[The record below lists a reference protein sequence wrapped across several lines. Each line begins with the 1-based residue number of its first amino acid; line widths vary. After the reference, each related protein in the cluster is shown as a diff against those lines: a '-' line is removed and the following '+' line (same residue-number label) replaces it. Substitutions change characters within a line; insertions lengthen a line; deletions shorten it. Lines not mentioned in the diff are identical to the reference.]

1 MKVVQ
6 KEIDVDTQRHA
17 RRAVIASTVGSMI
30 EWYDFY
36 IYGLVAATV
45 LGKLFFPQAK
55 PTLRLSSVS
64 SHSSIS
70 AGGIFTT
77 S

>member
-1 MKVVQ
+1 MGRDVMKVVQ

-45 LGKLFFPQAK
+45 LGKLFFPQAD
-55 PTLRLSSVS
+55 PY
-64 SHSSIS
+64 S
-70 AGGIFTT
+70 AKLL
-77 S
+77 